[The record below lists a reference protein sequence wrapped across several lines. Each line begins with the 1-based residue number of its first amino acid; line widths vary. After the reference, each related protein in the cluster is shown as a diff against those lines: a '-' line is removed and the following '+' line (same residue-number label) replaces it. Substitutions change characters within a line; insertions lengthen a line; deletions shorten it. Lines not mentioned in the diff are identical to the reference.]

1 MITWVFPKIV
11 VPQNGWFILENLIK
25 MDDLGGK
32 PTIFGNI
39 HMDPKKGLVAYGTR
53 YGGGLRADRDINGP
67 VTGVT

>member
-1 MITWVFPKIV
+1 
-11 VPQNGWFILENLIK
+11 
-25 MDDLGGK
+25 MDDLWGK

-53 YGGGLRADRDINGP
+53 LRADRDINGP